1 MSGGKVEAI
10 RAELAAARR
19 GEQVHGAYLFEGARG
34 TAKRETALWF
44 AQLLLCS
51 SPGDE
56 PCGSCA
62 GCLKLGIG
70 GEEEEVRSRHPDLR
84 IVEPDG
90 NTIKVDQ
97 VRVLQRELSL
107 VAHEGG
113 WRVAVILE
121 ADRLGTA
128 SSNALLKTLEEPPAS
143 TSLLLVA
150 DVAES
155 LPSTVRSRTTRLRF
169 LPDPEAAVAE
179 GLREARYSDEDARL
193 AAALG
198 GVDVNAARRWA
209 EENLEAA
216 QEMRDIIRAAE
227 SETSG
232 AVLEFA
238 ESFRGSG
245 QTGRRR
251 AELLLDVHRT
261 LAREAV
267 AAAAEADDGPGLER
281 WLDRAEAGERARR
294 EMGRRNLNPQMVVE
308 SLLLALQKAPQRS

>member
-1 MSGGKVEAI
+1 MGIGNVERV
-10 RAELAAARR
+10 RAELSAARR
-19 GEQVHGAYLFEGARG
+19 HDQVHGAYLFEGAPG

-44 AQLLLCS
+44 AKLLLCRT
-51 SPGDE
+51 PGDD
-56 PCGSCA
+56 PCGRCKD
-62 GCLKLGIG
+62 CLQLHIRDEDGAT
-70 GEEEEVRSRHPDLR
+70 RSQHPDLR
-84 IVEPDG
+84 ILEPEG
-90 NTIKVDQ
+90 NVIKVDQ
-97 VRVLQRELSL
+97 VRALQRGLSL

-128 SSNALLKTLEEPPAS
+128 ASNALLKTLEEPPSS

-150 DVAES
+150 DVAET
-155 LPSTVRSRTTRLRF
+155 LPLTVRSRSTRLRF
-169 LPDPEAAVAE
+169 LPDPEALVIK
-179 GLREARYSDEDARL
+179 GLREAGYSAEDARL

-198 GVDVNAARRWA
+198 GADVEAARGWA

-216 QEMRDIIRAAE
+216 HEMRDAIQAAE
-227 SETSG
+227 SQTSS

-238 ESFRGSG
+238 EGFRGAG
-245 QTGRRR
+245 ATGRRR

-267 AAAAEADDGPGLER
+267 AAAAEAEDRRGLES
-281 WLDRAEAGERARR
+281 WLDRVEAGERARR

-308 SLLLALQKAPQRS
+308 ALLLSLQRGPNRS